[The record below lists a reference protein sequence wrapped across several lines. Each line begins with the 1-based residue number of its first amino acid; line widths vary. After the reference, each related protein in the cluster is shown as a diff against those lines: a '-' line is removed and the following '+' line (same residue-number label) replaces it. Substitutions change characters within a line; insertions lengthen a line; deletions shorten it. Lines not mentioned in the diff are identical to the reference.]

1 LVSSGIELL
10 NTVQPF
16 LHASI
21 MYVKKVAVLCNNLM
35 MPGFN
40 YPVQN

>member
-1 LVSSGIELL
+1 
-10 NTVQPF
+10 
-16 LHASI
+16 

-40 YPVQN
+40 YPVQNWVVSSLNIKLLDFDPTAEY